1 MTDDLPQM
9 ISARRG
15 ELERL
20 EEKLAEQLGDVRT
33 ELADLT
39 VAEGVAQRLIAQQQA
54 RTETDET
61 TAAGGRGGPG
71 PGKLV
76 PQRTRAVKAGDL
88 PEPYR
93 GILACVTEAG
103 GPLMARELPPLLGM
117 PEPHVPA
124 QVESVR
130 TKLNR
135 LAERG
140 WLAKTGDGRFT
151 M

>member
-15 ELERL
+15 ELQRL
-20 EEKLAEQLGDVRT
+20 EEKLAEQLTDVRT

-39 VAEGVAQRLIAQQQA
+39 VAEGVAQRLIAQRQA
-54 RTETDET
+54 RAETDE
-61 TAAGGRGGPG
+61 AAAAAERGAPG

-76 PQRTRAVKAGDL
+76 PQKTRALKAGDL

-93 GILACVTEAG
+93 GILACVAEATM
-103 GPLMARELPPLLGM
+103 PLMARELPPLLGM
-117 PEPHVPA
+117 PAPHVPA

-140 WLAKTGDGRFT
+140 WLAKTDDGRFT
-151 M
+151 A